1 MTEVQKGLLYN
12 GIITDKKKA
21 AKEFKDM
28 FKKNQPFLVNV
39 EENFSTIKQR
49 LDEPTIDKWN
59 G

>member
-1 MTEVQKGLLYN
+1 MTEAQKGSLYN

-49 LDEPTIDKWN
+49 
-59 G
+59 